1 MLSTVSYSI
10 VLTPDLVCKFGPWR
24 IWFQVKPLG
33 SLWLVELLM
42 SSMASYSIVLSPDL
56 VLKFGPGYGQAFR
69 NSMACGGNAI
79 NGKLLEY

>member
-42 SSMASYSIVLSPDL
+42 PSMASYSIVLSPDL